1 MKSILITGA
10 SSGIGR
16 STAELFL
23 KDGWRVGVIARRRAL
38 LEEIAANYDNA
49 VVLSGDV
56 TDHAAMQSAFA
67 EFIKKTSHLDAVFN
81 NVRSVRRAQPIDATH
96 SAHFSAGVWYC
107 KVFLG
112 RSLSCIAIAL
122 SFACEWADRS
132 VPRGRYCLRSRLVF
146 SFDPRCHGDCGS
158 QK

>member
-16 STAELFL
+16 CTAELFL

-49 VVLSGDV
+49 VVLAGDV

-67 EFIKKTSHLDAVFN
+67 EFIKKTGHLDAVFN
-81 NVRSVRRAQPIDATH
+81 NAGAFGRRAQPIDATH

-112 RSLSCIAIAL
+112 RSLSCLAIAL
-122 SFACEWADRS
+122 SFVCEWAD
-132 VPRGRYCLRSRLVF
+132 
-146 SFDPRCHGDCGS
+146 
-158 QK
+158 